1 MLAALRSVL
10 LSLIGSGTEVIE
22 GEINRVPE
30 PVGPDFVVMIPI
42 TRERLSTNV
51 DTYADIPD
59 AGVKLIAMPAAVTVQ
74 IDIHGPNS
82 ADNAAII
89 AAVFRDESACDGL
102 SLSGFDLAPLY
113 TSEPRQTPFINAE
126 QQVEFRWAIDLTLQ
140 VNAVVTLAQDF
151 AAEVVVSLID
161 VDIAYSPPMSGGL
174 QDSAGNELTDSSG
187 NPIFGSPALIDSA
200 GNVLRDSAGNLLSAS

>member
-1 MLAALRSVL
+1 MASLALTESNMLAALRTVL

-42 TRERLSTNV
+42 SRERLSTNV
-51 DTYADIPD
+51 DTYADIPS
-59 AGVKLIAMPAAVTVQ
+59 AGVKRIAMPTAVTVQ
-74 IDIHGPNS
+74 IDIHGPDS

-89 AAVFRDESACDGL
+89 AAVFRDETACDGL
-102 SLSGFDLAPLY
+102 ALSGFDLAPLY

-140 VNAVVTLAQDF
+140 VNPVVTIVQDF
-151 AAEVVVSLID
+151 ADEIVFGLIEVD
-161 VDIAYSPPMSGGL
+161 TNY
-174 QDSAGNELTDSSG
+174 G
-187 NPIFGSPALIDSA
+187 NPALVNFSVPD
-200 GNVLRDSAGNLLSAS
+200 LSGLIVVI

>member
-1 MLAALRSVL
+1 MASLALTESNMLAALRTVL

-42 TRERLSTNV
+42 TRERLSTNI
-51 DTYADIPD
+51 DTYADIPS
-59 AGVKLIAMPAAVTVQ
+59 AGVKRIAMPTAVTVQ

-82 ADNAAII
+82 ADNSAII
-89 AAVFRDESACDGL
+89 AAVFRDETAADGL
-102 SLSGFDLAPLY
+102 ALSGFDLAPLY

-140 VNAVVTLAQDF
+140 VNPIVTVTQDF
-151 AAEVVVSLID
+151 ADQIVVGLIEID
-161 VDIAYSPPMSGGL
+161 TVDTPGRLDFSRPSF
-174 QDSAGNELTDSSG
+174 SA
-187 NPIFGSPALIDSA
+187 FAALI
-200 GNVLRDSAGNLLSAS
+200 